1 MKDFTLRKRF
11 LDCKSGTSSLFKGF
25 VMLVVLMLM
34 TTSSAMAEVID
45 GIRYVL
51 DPVKKT
57 ATILPQINGYYSGDI
72 IIPEKVKGNDGVEYV
87 VTSLGASCFEGCSG
101 LTSITIPS
109 SVTSL
114 GGACFSGCRGLTSI
128 TIPSSVTSL
137 GGACFFSCSGLT
149 SITIP
154 SSVTSLGGACF
165 FSCSGLTSI
174 TIPSSVTSLGGACFF
189 SCSGLTSITIPSSVT
204 SLDDYCFYDCD
215 GLTSITIPSSVTSLG
230 ESCFYNCSG
239 LTSIT
244 IPSSVTSLGNYCF
257 EGCRGLTTITIP
269 SSVTSLSYG
278 CFWDCSGLTTI
289 TIPSSVTSLGG
300 YCFSGCSGLTSI
312 TIPSS
317 VTSLGGHCFSHC
329 RGLTSITIPSSVTSL
344 GESCFSDCSGL
355 TSITIPSSV
364 TSLGESCFSDCSGL
378 TSITI
383 PSSVTSLGDY
393 CFLGCLK
400 LETVYFK
407 GKYWDYFH
415 YSNLK
420 IPTTS
425 IIKVPAEYLQ
435 EYKDAFGPDYKYIY
449 AWNPDETGEDNKPVT
464 QCSTPSVSYGE
475 GKLMFACE
483 TTGAKYHYTIT
494 DTDIK
499 SDALSE
505 NGEVSL
511 TAAYK
516 ISVYAIAD
524 GYTASDKAEA
534 TLYWVNANLDNSTN
548 INMVRTRGVVAS
560 AHDGIVTL
568 SGLDNGEVVK
578 FYAADGKYLGSS
590 VAANGAA
597 SFAVNESL
605 VIAKVGKDSIKIA
618 VK

>member
-1 MKDFTLRKRF
+1 MKDFTLRKKF

-45 GIRYVL
+45 GIRYML

-57 ATILPQINGYYSGDI
+57 ATILPQFNGYYSGDI

-87 VTSLGASCFEGCSG
+87 VTSLGASCFKDCSG

-114 GGACFSGCRGLTSI
+114 GEACFKGCS
-128 TIPSSVTSL
+128 
-137 GGACFFSCSGLT
+137 
-149 SITIP
+149 
-154 SSVTSLGGACF
+154 
-165 FSCSGLTSI
+165 
-174 TIPSSVTSLGGACFF
+174 
-189 SCSGLTSITIPSSVT
+189 
-204 SLDDYCFYDCD
+204 

-230 ESCFYNCSG
+230 ESCFQGCNGLTSITIPSSVTSLGNSCFRGCSG

-244 IPSSVTSLGNYCF
+244 IPSSVTSLGKYCF
-257 EGCRGLTTITIP
+257 SECSGLTSITIP
-269 SSVTSLSYG
+269 SSVTSLG
-278 CFWDCSGLTTI
+278 EACFDYCSGLTSI

-300 YCFSGCSGLTSI
+300 GCFKGCSGLTSITIPSSITSLGDGCFGSCSGLTSITIPSSVTSLGEDCFVYCSGLTSITIPSSVTSLGRFCFSGCSGLTSI

-317 VTSLGGHCFSHC
+317 VTSLGGGCFS
-329 RGLTSITIPSSVTSL
+329 G
-344 GESCFSDCSGL
+344 CSGL

-364 TSLGESCFSDCSGL
+364 TSLGVECFR
-378 TSITI
+378 
-383 PSSVTSLGDY
+383 
-393 CFLGCLK
+393 GCQN
-400 LETVYFK
+400 LETVYFE
-407 GKYWDYFH
+407 GKYCK
-415 YSNLK
+415 SNYADLN

-425 IIKVPAEYLQ
+425 IIKVPTEFLQ
-435 EYKDAFGPDYKYIY
+435 EYKNAFGSDYKYIY
-449 AWNPDETGEDNKPVT
+449 AWNPDETGDDNKPVT

-511 TAAYK
+511 SAAYN
-516 ISVYAIAD
+516 IYFYATAD
-524 GYTASDKAEA
+524 GYKASDKAKA
-534 TLYWVNANLDNSTN
+534 TLYWINANLDNGTN

-578 FYAADGKYLGSS
+578 FYATDGKYLGSS
-590 VAANGAA
+590 VAANGSA
-597 SFAVNESL
+597 SYAVNESL

>member
-1 MKDFTLRKRF
+1 MKNFTLRKGF
-11 LDCKSGTSSLFKGF
+11 LDCKSGTCSLFKGF

-34 TTSSAMAEVID
+34 TTSSAMAQEAKFEVID
-45 GIRYVL
+45 GYRYL
-51 DPVKKT
+51 LESDTKT
-57 ATILPQINGYYSGDI
+57 ATLVPKTDGKYSGDII

-87 VTSLGASCFEGCSG
+87 VTSLGASCFDDCRGLTSITIPSSVTSLGDHCFYYCSG

-114 GGACFSGCRGLTSI
+114 GG
-128 TIPSSVTSL
+128 
-137 GGACFFSCSGLT
+137 
-149 SITIP
+149 
-154 SSVTSLGGACF
+154 
-165 FSCSGLTSI
+165 
-174 TIPSSVTSLGGACFF
+174 
-189 SCSGLTSITIPSSVT
+189 
-204 SLDDYCFYDCD
+204 
-215 GLTSITIPSSVTSLG
+215 
-230 ESCFYNCSG
+230 N
-239 LTSIT
+239 
-244 IPSSVTSLGNYCF
+244 
-257 EGCRGLTTITIP
+257 
-269 SSVTSLSYG
+269 
-278 CFWDCSGLTTI
+278 
-289 TIPSSVTSLGG
+289 
-300 YCFSGCSGLTSI
+300 CFSGCSGLTSI

-317 VTSLGGHCFSHC
+317 VTSLGEDCFSA
-329 RGLTSITIPSSVTSL
+329 
-344 GESCFSDCSGL
+344 
-355 TSITIPSSV
+355 
-364 TSLGESCFSDCSGL
+364 CSGL

-393 CFLGCLK
+393 CFSGCRGLTSITIPSSVISLGKSCFEGCRGLTSITIPSSGSYLGWHCFEDCQN

-407 GKYWDYFH
+407 GKYNDYVN
-415 YSNLK
+415 YPNLK
-420 IPTTS
+420 IPTTC
-425 IIKVPAEYLQ
+425 IIKVPTEYLQ
-435 EYKDAFGPDYKYIY
+435 DYKDSFGSDYKYIY
-449 AWNPDETGEDNKPVT
+449 AWNPDETGEDSKPVT
-464 QCSTPSVSYGE
+464 QCSTPSISYE
-475 GKLMFACE
+475 SGKLKFACE

-511 TAAYK
+511 SAAYN
-516 ISVYAIAD
+516 ISVYATAD
-524 GYTASDKAEA
+524 GYKASDKAEA
-534 TLYWVNANLDNSTN
+534 TLYWIDANLDTGTN

-590 VAANGAA
+590 VAANGSA

>member
-11 LDCKSGTSSLFKGF
+11 LDCKSGTCSLFKGF

-34 TTSSAMAEVID
+34 TTSSAMAQEPKYEVID
-45 GIRYVL
+45 GFRYL
-51 DPVKKT
+51 LESDTKT
-57 ATILPQINGYYSGDI
+57 ATLVPKKDGDYSGDII

-87 VTSLGASCFEGCSG
+87 VTSLGASCFYGCSGLKSITIPSSVTSLGNDCFLGCSG

-114 GGACFSGCRGLTSI
+114 GEYCFS
-128 TIPSSVTSL
+128 
-137 GGACFFSCSGLT
+137 
-149 SITIP
+149 
-154 SSVTSLGGACF
+154 
-165 FSCSGLTSI
+165 
-174 TIPSSVTSLGGACFF
+174 
-189 SCSGLTSITIPSSVT
+189 
-204 SLDDYCFYDCD
+204 
-215 GLTSITIPSSVTSLG
+215 
-230 ESCFYNCSG
+230 NCSG

-244 IPSSVTSLGNYCF
+244 IPSSVTSLGDRCF
-257 EGCRGLTTITIP
+257 NGCSGLTSITIP
-269 SSVTSLSYG
+269 SSVTSLEG
-278 CFWDCSGLTTI
+278 ACFSGCSGLTSI
-289 TIPSSVTSLGG
+289 TIPSSVTSLEGA
-300 YCFSGCSGLTSI
+300 CFSGCSGLTSI

-317 VTSLGGHCFSHC
+317 VTSLGDYCFSGC
-329 RGLTSITIPSSVTSL
+329 G
-344 GESCFSDCSGL
+344 
-355 TSITIPSSV
+355 
-364 TSLGESCFSDCSGL
+364 GL

-383 PSSVTSLGDY
+383 PSSVTSLGDGCFSYCNGLTSITIPSSVTSLGSY
-393 CFLGCLK
+393 CFDVCK
-400 LETVYFK
+400 NLETVYFK
-407 GKYWDYFH
+407 GKKCN
-415 YSNLK
+415 SNYKGLY

-425 IIKVPAEYLQ
+425 IIKVPTEYLQ
-435 EYKDAFGPDYKYIY
+435 EYKDAFGSDYKYIY
-449 AWNPDETGEDNKPVT
+449 AWNPDETGEDSKPVT
-464 QCSTPSVSYGE
+464 QCSTPSISYE
-475 GKLMFACE
+475 SGKLMFACE

-511 TAAYK
+511 SAAYN
-516 ISVYAIAD
+516 ISVYATAD
-524 GYTASDKAEA
+524 GYKASDKAEA
-534 TLYWVNANLDNSTN
+534 TLYWIDANLDNGTN

-560 AHDGIVTL
+560 AHDGIITL

-597 SFAVNESL
+597 SYAVNESL

>member
-1 MKDFTLRKRF
+1 MKDFTLRKKF
-11 LDCKSGTSSLFKGF
+11 LDSKSGTSSLFKGF

-34 TTSSAMAEVID
+34 TTSSAMAQEAKFEVID
-45 GIRYVL
+45 GFRYLL
-51 DPVKKT
+51 DSDTKT
-57 ATILPQINGYYSGDI
+57 ATLVLKTDGNYSGDI
-72 IIPEKVKGNDGVEYV
+72 IIPEKVKGNDGVEYIV
-87 VTSLGASCFEGCSG
+87 ASLGASCFEGCSG

-114 GGACFSGCRGLTSI
+114 GESCFKGCS
-128 TIPSSVTSL
+128 
-137 GGACFFSCSGLT
+137 
-149 SITIP
+149 
-154 SSVTSLGGACF
+154 
-165 FSCSGLTSI
+165 
-174 TIPSSVTSLGGACFF
+174 
-189 SCSGLTSITIPSSVT
+189 
-204 SLDDYCFYDCD
+204 

-230 ESCFYNCSG
+230 ESCFKGCSGLTSITIPSSVISLGNYCFFYCSGLTSITIPSSVISLGNSCFRGCSGLTSVTIPSSVTSLGNYCFQGCGGLTSITIPSSVTSLGESCFNGCSG

-257 EGCRGLTTITIP
+257 NG
-269 SSVTSLSYG
+269 
-278 CFWDCSGLTTI
+278 CSGLTSI
-289 TIPSSVTSLGG
+289 TIPSSVTSLGN

-317 VTSLGGHCFSHC
+317 VTSLGWDCFS
-329 RGLTSITIPSSVTSL
+329 G
-344 GESCFSDCSGL
+344 CSGL

-364 TSLGESCFSDCSGL
+364 TSLGMRCFSGCSGL

-383 PSSVTSLGDY
+383 PSSVTSIDADCFRNCTGLTFVTIPSSVTSLGY
-393 CFLGCLK
+393 KCFSGCK
-400 LETVYFK
+400 NLETVYFK
-407 GKYWDYFH
+407 GKKCDSSYKD
-415 YSNLK
+415 LD
-420 IPTTS
+420 IPITS
-425 IIKVPAEYLQ
+425 IIKVPTEYLQ
-435 EYKDAFGPDYKYIY
+435 EYKDAFGSDYKYIY
-449 AWNPDETGEDNKPVT
+449 AWNPDETGDDNKPVT

-499 SDALSE
+499 SNALSE

-511 TAAYK
+511 SAAYN
-516 ISVYAIAD
+516 ISVYATAD
-524 GYTASDKAEA
+524 GYKASDKAEA
-534 TLYWVNANLDNSTN
+534 TLYWINANLDNGTN
-548 INMVRTRGVVAS
+548 INMVKTRGVVAS
-560 AHDGIVTL
+560 AHDGIICL

-578 FYAADGKYLGSS
+578 FYATDGKYLGSS

>member
-34 TTSSAMAEVID
+34 TTSSAMAQEPKYEVID
-45 GIRYVL
+45 GFRYL
-51 DPVKKT
+51 LESDTKT
-57 ATILPQINGYYSGDI
+57 ATLFPKREGKYSGDI

-87 VTSLGASCFEGCSG
+87 VTSLGASCFEDCSS

-114 GGACFSGCRGLTSI
+114 GESCFKGCRGLTSI

-137 GGACFFSCSGLT
+137 GA
-149 SITIP
+149 
-154 SSVTSLGGACF
+154 
-165 FSCSGLTSI
+165 
-174 TIPSSVTSLGGACFF
+174 
-189 SCSGLTSITIPSSVT
+189 
-204 SLDDYCFYDCD
+204 
-215 GLTSITIPSSVTSLG
+215 
-230 ESCFYNCSG
+230 SCFKG
-239 LTSIT
+239 
-244 IPSSVTSLGNYCF
+244 
-257 EGCRGLTTITIP
+257 
-269 SSVTSLSYG
+269 
-278 CFWDCSGLTTI
+278 
-289 TIPSSVTSLGG
+289 
-300 YCFSGCSGLTSI
+300 
-312 TIPSS
+312 
-317 VTSLGGHCFSHC
+317 C

-344 GESCFSDCSGL
+344 GE
-355 TSITIPSSV
+355 
-364 TSLGESCFSDCSGL
+364 
-378 TSITI
+378 
-383 PSSVTSLGDY
+383 Y
-393 CFLGCLK
+393 CFYGCK
-400 LETVYFK
+400 NLEIVYFK
-407 GKYWDYFH
+407 GKKCN
-415 YSNLK
+415 SNYKILY
-420 IPTTS
+420 IPTTC

-435 EYKDAFGPDYKYIY
+435 GYKDSFGSDYKYIY

-475 GKLMFACE
+475 GKLKFDCE

-511 TAAYK
+511 SAAYN
-516 ISVYAIAD
+516 ISVYATAD
-524 GYTASDKAEA
+524 GYKASDKAEA
-534 TLYWVNANLDNSTN
+534 TLYWINANLDNSTN

-590 VAANGAA
+590 VAANGSA
-597 SFAVNESL
+597 SYAVNESL